1 MNSGNNEP
9 GTTANSDERIEPEK
23 EVVEKKDLVI
33 NFNIQVSREEIEKNF
48 EETAQKYASEIKVPG
63 FRRGKVPI
71 DVVKNRFKEAIYIEV
86 REKLINKHVYE
97 KMEKEKLRIVSSPVV
112 EKIDHEE
119 GNDLSADI
127 RVEIFPEVNLPD
139 LETVELEIPAKD
151 LKLKDYDEQEQI
163 EAILKSRKKMMPVT
177 DREIKENDFVHLTYQ
192 SKIIETRR
200 MTPMKDVQFWVSKD
214 EDFEILDLYN
224 DLIGKKLKDKVTI
237 RRKYA
242 EDYKKKIW
250 AGKEIEHY
258 IEIKGIFEPVKPE
271 FNQEFLKSMGFEDE
285 ASFKKQMKEEY
296 EQIEQNH
303 RQDKIVQYIIDKLN
317 EVVEFPVPESLV
329 EAEAAAILGSVAP
342 QIRFNDEN
350 QAKEYWAPFKSKAE
364 KTVKFSLII
373 DAVKEKYNVEVT
385 SDEMEKEYQNIA
397 ARNRISLPEVKRY
410 YRNPQNSRDLK
421 DSLMRT
427 KVMKFIKDKVKIK
440 EV

>member
-119 GNDLSADI
+119 GNDLRADI

-373 DAVKEKYNVEVT
+373 DAV
-385 SDEMEKEYQNIA
+385 
-397 ARNRISLPEVKRY
+397 
-410 YRNPQNSRDLK
+410 
-421 DSLMRT
+421 
-427 KVMKFIKDKVKIK
+427 
-440 EV
+440 